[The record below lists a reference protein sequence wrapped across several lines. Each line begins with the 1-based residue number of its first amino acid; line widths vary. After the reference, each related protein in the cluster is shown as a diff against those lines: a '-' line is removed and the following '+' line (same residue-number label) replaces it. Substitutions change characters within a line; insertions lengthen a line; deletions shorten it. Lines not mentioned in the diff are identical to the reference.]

1 MIPAERYEFHS
12 HTLLSDGDLLLSE
25 HVRRAEKAGVTV
37 LAVTDHA
44 DATNIEDL
52 LKAYRRFM
60 ELEAARYAVRVIPG
74 VELTHVPPELI
85 DELAGLAKAHGAAV
99 VGVHG
104 ETIVEP
110 VAPGTNRAAVASRHV
125 DFLAHPGLI
134 TAAEARAAATGG
146 VFLELS
152 ARQGHCLANGHV
164 ARAARAAGAAL
175 IVNSDA
181 HAPYDLIDAAF
192 AWQVARAAGLSE
204 EEALAATRDNPLR
217 LLSRLGMADSLS

>member
-1 MIPAERYEFHS
+1 MPMASVERYEFHT
-12 HTLLSDGDLLLSE
+12 HTLLSDGDLILSE

-44 DATNIEDL
+44 DASNLEDL

-60 ELEAARYAVRVIPG
+60 ELEAARYAVRVVPG
-74 VELTHVPPELI
+74 VELTHVPPDLI
-85 DELAGLAKAHGAAV
+85 DELARQAKALGARV

-125 DFLAHPGLI
+125 DFLAHPGFL
-134 TAAEARAAATGG
+134 TAEEALAAAAGG
-146 VFLELS
+146 ICLELT
-152 ARQGHCLANGHV
+152 ARQGHCLTNGHV
-164 ARAARAAGAAL
+164 AQVARTAGAAL

-181 HAPYDLIDAAF
+181 HAPEDLIDAVF
-192 AWQVARAAGLSE
+192 AWQVARAAGLTDA
-204 EEALAATRDNPLR
+204 EANAATLANPRR
-217 LLSRLGMADSLS
+217 LFERVSASDG